1 MKKTICILICVFL
14 FPAILYSQEADGV
27 FAQIDV
33 DKNGVL
39 SKSEFAAYFELESI
53 TLPSALV
60 QSISDAADSLA
71 KDDFASYKKHLPA
84 VLVSVKQTTGAVRA
98 ALLPLSER
106 LSAGNANKDIKSARR
121 VFEPFSNTVANFV
134 IAQPASKRQAKVFQ
148 CPMSPVLG
156 VGRWIQKDNATLL
169 NPFFGAEMLHC
180 GKELK

>member
-1 MKKTICILICVFL
+1 MKKIICILICL
-14 FPAILYSQEADGV
+14 TTFPSIAFSQDSESV
-27 FAQIDV
+27 FAKIDV

-39 SKSEFAAYFELESI
+39 SKSEFAAYIELESI
-53 TLPSALV
+53 LLPSALV

-71 KDDFASYKKHLPA
+71 RDDFASYKKHLPA
-84 VLVSVKQTTGAVRA
+84 VIESVKQTTGAVRA

-106 LSAGNANKDIKSARR
+106 LTTGKDIKSARKT
-121 VFEPFSNTVANFV
+121 FEPFSNTVANFV
-134 IAQPASKRQAKVFQ
+134 IAQPAKNRQAKVFQ

-156 VGRWIQKDNATLL
+156 VGRWIQKDKTELL